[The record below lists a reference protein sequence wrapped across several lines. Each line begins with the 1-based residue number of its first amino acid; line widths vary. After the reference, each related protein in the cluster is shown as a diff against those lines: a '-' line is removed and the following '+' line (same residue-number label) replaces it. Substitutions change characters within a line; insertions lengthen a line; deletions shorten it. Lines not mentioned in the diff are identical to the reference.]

1 MNMKNNLSRNAL
13 IGLAFIASLFMIYF
27 GINFLKGANVFKKQ
41 NQYYAIFGDVSKLLI
56 SSLVYVKGYQ
66 VGLINNIK
74 MADSD
79 PIQFLV
85 GINLEEDFK
94 IPEGS
99 YLQYGIDMFGASTV
113 NLVLVASDKY
123 LQPGDTLSG
132 DKEIGLMDGVAGV
145 MPRADSILIK
155 IDSIVY
161 SLNKLIS
168 HPVVESSIIG
178 LGSAVDQLNNT
189 SMSLNRIVNTIEKD
203 LPQISQNLNSATED
217 LKTVSDNLS
226 QFDLNK
232 TYASIDETI
241 NNLKLLTDKLNSN
254 NNSLGLLLNDTS
266 LHDSINVTIDNATRL
281 LEDIRENPDRYLTI
295 RLKLF

>member
-1 MNMKNNLSRNAL
+1 MRSNLSRNAL

-27 GINFLKGANVFKKQ
+27 GMNFLKGANVFKKQ

-56 SSLVYVKGYQ
+56 SSPVYVKGYQ

-74 MADSD
+74 MTASD

-85 GINLEEDFK
+85 GINLEED
-94 IPEGS
+94 IRIAEGS
-99 YLQYGIDMFGASTV
+99 YLEYGIDMFGASTV
-113 NLVLVASDKY
+113 NLVLVSSDKY

-132 DKEIGLMDGVAGV
+132 DKELGLMDGVAGV
-145 MPRADSILIK
+145 MPRADSILMK

-161 SLNKLIS
+161 SLNRLIS
-168 HPVVESSIIG
+168 HPVVESSIVGIG
-178 LGSAVDQLNNT
+178 STVDQLNN
-189 SMSLNRIVNTIEKD
+189 SSKSLNRIVNSLEKD
-203 LPQISQNLNSATED
+203 LPEISNNLNAVSGD
-217 LKTVSDNLS
+217 LKTVSSELS
-226 QFDLNK
+226 QLDIND

-241 NNLKLLTDKLNSN
+241 NNLKMLTEKFNSN
-254 NNSLGLLLNDTS
+254 NSSLGLLMNDTR
-266 LHDSINVTIDNATRL
+266 LHDSLNVTIDNATRL

>member
-1 MNMKNNLSRNAL
+1 MRSNLSRNAL

-27 GINFLKGANVFKKQ
+27 GMNFLKGANVFKKQ

-56 SSLVYVKGYQ
+56 SSPVYVKGYQ

-74 MADSD
+74 MTASD

-85 GINLEEDFK
+85 GINLEED
-94 IPEGS
+94 IRIAEGS
-99 YLQYGIDMFGASTV
+99 YLEYGIDMFGASTV
-113 NLVLVASDKY
+113 NLVLVSSDKY

-132 DKEIGLMDGVAGV
+132 DKELGLMDGVAGV
-145 MPRADSILIK
+145 MPRADSILMK

-161 SLNKLIS
+161 SLNRLIS
-168 HPVVESSIIG
+168 HPVLETSIVGIG
-178 LGSAVDQLNNT
+178 STVDQLNN
-189 SMSLNRIVNTIEKD
+189 SSKSLNRIVNSLEKD
-203 LPQISQNLNSATED
+203 LPAVSGD
-217 LKTVSDNLS
+217 LKTVSSELS
-226 QFDLNK
+226 QLDIND

-241 NNLKLLTDKLNSN
+241 NNLKMLTEKFNSN
-254 NNSLGLLLNDTS
+254 NSSLGLLMNDTR
-266 LHDSINVTIDNATRL
+266 LHDSLNVTIDNATRL

>member
-1 MNMKNNLSRNAL
+1 MRSNLSRNAL

-27 GINFLKGANVFKKQ
+27 GMNFLKGANVFKKQ

-56 SSLVYVKGYQ
+56 SSPVYVKGYQ

-74 MADSD
+74 MTASD

-85 GINLEEDFK
+85 GINLEED
-94 IPEGS
+94 IRIAEGS
-99 YLQYGIDMFGASTV
+99 YLEYGIDMFGASTV
-113 NLVLVASDKY
+113 NLVLVSSDKY

-132 DKEIGLMDGVAGV
+132 DKELGLMDGVAGV
-145 MPRADSILIK
+145 MPRADSILMK

-161 SLNKLIS
+161 SLNRLIS
-168 HPVVESSIIG
+168 HPVLETSIVGIG
-178 LGSAVDQLNNT
+178 STVDQLNN
-189 SMSLNRIVNTIEKD
+189 SSKSLNRIVNSLEKD
-203 LPQISQNLNSATED
+203 LPEISNNLNAVSGD
-217 LKTVSDNLS
+217 LKTVSSELS
-226 QFDLNK
+226 QLDIND

-241 NNLKLLTDKLNSN
+241 NNLKMLTEKFNSN
-254 NNSLGLLLNDTS
+254 NNSLGLLMNDTR
-266 LHDSINVTIDNATRL
+266 LHDSLNVTIDNATRL

>member
-1 MNMKNNLSRNAL
+1 MRSNLSRNAL

-27 GINFLKGANVFKKQ
+27 GMNFLKGANVFKKQ

-56 SSLVYVKGYQ
+56 SSPVYVKGYQ

-74 MADSD
+74 MTASD

-85 GINLEEDFK
+85 GINLEED
-94 IPEGS
+94 IRIAEGS
-99 YLQYGIDMFGASTV
+99 YLEYGIDMFGASTV
-113 NLVLVASDKY
+113 NLVLVSSDKY

-132 DKEIGLMDGVAGV
+132 DKELGLMDGVAGV
-145 MPRADSILIK
+145 MPRADSILMK

-161 SLNKLIS
+161 SLNRLIS
-168 HPVVESSIIG
+168 HPVLETSIVGIG
-178 LGSAVDQLNNT
+178 STVDQLNN
-189 SMSLNRIVNTIEKD
+189 SSKSLNRIVNSLEKD
-203 LPQISQNLNSATED
+203 LPEISKNLNAVSGD
-217 LKTVSDNLS
+217 LKTVSSELS
-226 QFDLNK
+226 QLDIND

-241 NNLKLLTDKLNSN
+241 NNLKMLTEKFNSN
-254 NNSLGLLLNDTS
+254 NNSLGLLMNDTR
-266 LHDSINVTIDNATRL
+266 LHDSLNVTIDNATRL